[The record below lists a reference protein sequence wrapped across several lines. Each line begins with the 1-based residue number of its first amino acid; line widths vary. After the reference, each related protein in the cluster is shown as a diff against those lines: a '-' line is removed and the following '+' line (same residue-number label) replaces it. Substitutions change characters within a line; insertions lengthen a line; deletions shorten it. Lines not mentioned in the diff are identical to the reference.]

1 MRVTQGAL
9 KTREVWWKVAEFRW
23 GAVGHAFAVKPGM
36 SLVTEIKRLID
47 DAELCGD
54 PAQEWSPIPWFN
66 AARRDEAAA
75 ENDEV
80 PPEFEMYDFGEAPK
94 KAA

>member
-1 MRVTQGAL
+1 
-9 KTREVWWKVAEFRW
+9 
-23 GAVGHAFAVKPGM
+23 M

-54 PAQEWSPIPWFN
+54 PEVHEWSPIPWFN
-66 AARRDEAAA
+66 AARRDDPVDAA
-75 ENDEV
+75 ENDSV